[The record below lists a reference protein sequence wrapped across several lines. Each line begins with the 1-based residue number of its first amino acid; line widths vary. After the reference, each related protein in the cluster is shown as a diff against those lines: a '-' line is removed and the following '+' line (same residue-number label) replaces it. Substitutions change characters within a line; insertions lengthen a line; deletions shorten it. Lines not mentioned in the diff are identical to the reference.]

1 MSGQKQAFKKFIVL
15 FLILGAITSACNPS
29 RRAQRHVR
37 KAIALDP
44 TISLIDTIH
53 DTIHAK
59 RVDTLVSL
67 PFGKPTV
74 ITKDGI
80 TLTLRPVEPMNVNP
94 IISVTAETETEI
106 REIPVERIKYVTNPP
121 TFWDEVKNI
130 LVWVFLALLVL
141 LILRSLID
149 KIFSK

>member
-1 MSGQKQAFKKFIVL
+1 MRFKRLFFVL
-15 FLILGAITSACNPS
+15 AVLILASSCSAH

-80 TLTLRPVEPMNVNP
+80 TLTLRPVSPMDVNP
-94 IISVTAETETEI
+94 IIEVKAETKTEI
-106 REIPVERIKYVTNPP
+106 REIPVDRIKYVTNPK
-121 TFWDEVKNI
+121 TWKDDVKEI
-130 LVWVFLALLVL
+130 ALWLLVGLVL
-141 LILRSLID
+141 LVILRAVID
-149 KIFSK
+149 KLIK

>member
-1 MSGQKQAFKKFIVL
+1 MRFRQLFFILAVI
-15 FLILGAITSACNPS
+15 ILASSCNAS
-29 RRAQRHVR
+29 KRAQKHIR
-37 KAIALDP
+37 KAISLDP
-44 TISLIDTIH
+44 TITLIDTIH
-53 DTIHAK
+53 DTIHAR

-94 IISVTAETETEI
+94 IINVTAETETEI

-121 TFWDEVKNI
+121 TFWDGVKNI
-130 LVWVFLALLVL
+130 LVWVFIGLFIIVIFKVVIEKLL
-141 LILRSLID
+141 
-149 KIFSK
+149 K